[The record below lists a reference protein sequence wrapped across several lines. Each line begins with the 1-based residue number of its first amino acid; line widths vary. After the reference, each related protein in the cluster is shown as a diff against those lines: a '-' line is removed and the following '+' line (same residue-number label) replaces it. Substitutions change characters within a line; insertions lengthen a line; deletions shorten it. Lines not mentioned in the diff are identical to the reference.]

1 LIKFTEQED
10 LNQKDFELFSKE
22 KELLLNKLKSLGP
35 KKLSQENLKEYGKK
49 IKIID
54 SFIDK
59 ILTSRKNL
67 KEST

>member
-1 LIKFTEQED
+1 
-10 LNQKDFELFSKE
+10 
-22 KELLLNKLKSLGP
+22 LLLNKLKSLGP